1 MKIQFLQKEIWFKN
15 RKYIVLTPTF
25 HTKDIFA
32 CEFDK
37 DMFIIFGN
45 QQSLQYLACVL
56 LIGADHRDK
65 IIYLTNIE
73 KDLPIHLHRF
83 SHTKKNN
90 ELVFLHHSQQFNTHQ
105 WKDLRQKVHQ
115 QKGRVRSFELN
126 PRKFSDLDYDDYTRF
141 HYEENND
148 KIFIKWDFDT
158 LFIIGSKIVFE
169 YASGLFEPLSRTGAG
184 SFLRTFGHE
193 NFHLYPFTLNT
204 QGLCVDYYDKAL
216 WNKHL
221 KDSEKYGDI
230 SRGLNHEDN
239 NC

>member
-1 MKIQFLQKEIWFKN
+1 MKIQFLQKEIWLQN

-25 HTKDIFA
+25 HAKDIFA

-37 DMFIIFGN
+37 DMFMIFGN

-65 IIYLTNIE
+65 IIYVTNME

-90 ELVFLHHSQQFNTHQ
+90 ELVFLHHSLQLNTHQ
-105 WKDLRQKVHQ
+105 WKELRQKVHK
-115 QKGRVRSFELN
+115 QKGRIRSFEVN
-126 PRKFSDLDYDDYTRF
+126 PRKFSDLDYKDYLMF
-141 HYEENND
+141 HYKENKD
-148 KIFIKWDFDT
+148 KILMKRDYDT
-158 LFIIGSKIVFE
+158 LFITGSKIVFE

-184 SFLRTFGHE
+184 SFLRSFGHDHY
-193 NFHLYPFTLNT
+193 HLDLFTRNN
-204 QGLCVDYYDKAL
+204 QALCVDYYDIAL

-221 KDSEKYGDI
+221 KD
-230 SRGLNHEDN
+230 
-239 NC
+239 